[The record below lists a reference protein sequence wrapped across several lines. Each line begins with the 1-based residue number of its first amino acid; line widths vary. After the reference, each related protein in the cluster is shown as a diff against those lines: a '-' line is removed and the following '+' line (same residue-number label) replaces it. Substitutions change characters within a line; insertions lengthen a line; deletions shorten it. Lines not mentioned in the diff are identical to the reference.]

1 MIHRLVAALVVLGW
15 LAAAPAAGAADAAPK
30 LLAPGDMIRGGFV
43 QDRVLA
49 GFAKPLHS
57 EGKFVLIAG
66 KGLIW
71 QGESP
76 FKTTTVISAAG
87 ILQLVDGQEAMRLPA
102 SRLPVLS
109 HFYEVLSGALSG
121 DEHLLQK
128 DFKVVA
134 TSDPAR
140 WHLVLTPVRPDD
152 VALGQIVSI
161 TLSGPDLADEVEIR
175 KQSGDVD
182 HLRFLDQSVAPAPLT
197 PEESRLLNALGE

>member
-1 MIHRLVAALVVLGW
+1 VIHRLIAVLVGLCWLVAASAAVADPAPRLLGQ
-15 LAAAPAAGAADAAPK
+15 DE
-30 LLAPGDMIRGGFV
+30 MIRGRFV
-43 QDRVLA
+43 QDRILA

-57 EGKFVLIAG
+57 EGRFVLVNG

-71 QGESP
+71 QGETP
-76 FKTTTVISAAG
+76 FKTTTVISASG

-102 SRLPVLS
+102 SRLPVLA
-109 HFYEVLSGALSG
+109 HFYEVLGGALSG

-128 DFKVVA
+128 DFKVA
-134 TSDPAR
+134 QSSDAGR

-175 KQSGDVD
+175 KQTGDVD
-182 HLRFLDQSVAPAPLT
+182 HLRFLDQAVAPAALS
-197 PEESRLLNALGE
+197 PEETRLLNALGE